1 MKGALDLLTN
11 RKPVA
16 KSSRLAFV
24 RLHAKTKS
32 KASMAS
38 VKKLMKLAQAS
49 GQTVTGVMIGAD
61 GSVSVT
67 TGEAK
72 KASAAPANPWD
83 TELE

>member
-32 KASMAS
+32 KASMTS
-38 VKKLMKLAQAS
+38 VKKLMKLAQAN
-49 GQTVTGVMIGAD
+49 GQTVTGVTLAPD
-61 GSVSVT
+61 GTISVA
-67 TGEAK
+67 TGDAK